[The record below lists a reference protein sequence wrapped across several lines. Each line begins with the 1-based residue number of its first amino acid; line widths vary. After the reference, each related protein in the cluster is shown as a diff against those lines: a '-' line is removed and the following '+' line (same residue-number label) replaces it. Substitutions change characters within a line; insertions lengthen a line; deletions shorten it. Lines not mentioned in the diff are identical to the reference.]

1 MTTAEKTG
9 IGLRSLLDGS
19 IAQAMRILD
28 LSNYQ
33 DRQKLI
39 DYIEARII
47 DSDWLNVY
55 NGSYFDKK
63 QDYRTDTMKTECLKT
78 QVEWEKYIHNI

>member
-1 MTTAEKTG
+1 MKTG
-9 IGLRSLLDGS
+9 IRLRTLLDGT
-19 IAQAMRILD
+19 IAQAMRTID

-47 DSDWLNVY
+47 ESDWVSVY
-55 NGSYFDKK
+55 NGTCFDKSK
-63 QDYRTDTMKTECLKT
+63 DYRTDTMKQECFLT
-78 QVEWEKYIHNI
+78 QIEWEKNFNF